1 MDVSPAEGG
10 TVEINETTLDFYP
23 NTMTLDNGEV
33 VSLEA
38 IPAPGYGFTEWSG
51 SLSGNENPVMLTMDC
66 TKSITAV
73 FLEKL
78 PELTISIKGKGSTS
92 PEAGTISYD
101 PGTTVTI
108 TAIPDDGWKFDGWTG
123 DVPEPESALIVLN
136 IEASKN
142 VTANFSQTTPNQSL
156 YIFIIAG
163 IIVCGIIAWLI
174 IRTQTGKKLYKR

>member
-10 TVEINETTLDFYP
+10 TVEINETALEFYP

-38 IPAPGYGFTEWSG
+38 IPASEYGFTGWSG

-73 FLEKL
+73 FFKKL
-78 PELTISIKGKGSTS
+78 PELTINIKGKGSTS
-92 PEAGTISYD
+92 PEVGTHNYS

-108 TAIPDDGWKFDGWTG
+108 TAIPDDGWQFDGWTG
-123 DVPEPESALIVLN
+123 DVPEPESALIVLT
-136 IEASKN
+136 IEASKDII
-142 VTANFSQTTPNQSL
+142 ANFSQTTPNQSL

-163 IIVCGIIAWLI
+163 IIVCGIIAWLL
-174 IRTQTGKKLYKR
+174 IRAQTRKYLSKR

>member
-10 TVEINETTLDFYP
+10 TVEINETALDFYP

-33 VSLEA
+33 VSLKT
-38 IPAPGYGFTEWSG
+38 IPALGYGFAEWSG

-73 FLEKL
+73 FLKKL
-78 PELTISIKGKGSTS
+78 PELTISIKGKGTTS
-92 PEAGTISYD
+92 PEVGTYNYS

-108 TAIPDDGWKFDGWTG
+108 KAIPDDGWQFDGWTG
-123 DVPEPESALIVLN
+123 DVPERESALIVLT

-142 VTANFSQTTPNQSL
+142 ITANFSQTTPNQSL

-163 IIVCGIIAWLI
+163 IIVCGIIAWLL
-174 IRTQTGKKLYKR
+174 IRTQTGKNPSKR